1 MTSSPPPTTTTTETT
16 NRSSNHLLPNQ
27 SQRTSE
33 ARAAFTATLTSIG
46 TSLDSDL
53 QARASDIHSNST
65 AIAKQEADVLKQGA
79 GLKKESDRY
88 QKVADESRGKLKEIG
103 DIQNWAE
110 ILERDL
116 LVLEETVRLGEEGR
130 REGRKS
136 GGHGR
141 GERANGW
148 H

>member
-1 MTSSPPPTTTTTETT
+1 MTSSPSPTTTTTGTT
-16 NRSSNHLLPNQ
+16 NSTSNNPLPDH

-53 QARASDIHSNST
+53 QARASDIHSNSA

-79 GLKKESDRY
+79 ALKKESDRY

-110 ILERDL
+110 MLERDL

-130 REGRKS
+130 REGRKT
-136 GGHGR
+136 GGQGR
-141 GERANGW
+141 GEGVNGW

>member
-1 MTSSPPPTTTTTETT
+1 MTSSASPTTTTGTT
-16 NRSSNHLLPNQ
+16 HTTSNSPLPSQ

-79 GLKKESDRY
+79 ALKKESNRY
-88 QKVADESRGKLKEIG
+88 QKVADESREKLKEIG

-110 ILERDL
+110 LLERDL
-116 LVLEETVRLGEEGR
+116 LVLEETVRLGEDGR

-136 GGHGR
+136 GGQVRRDG
-141 GERANGW
+141 ANGW

>member
-1 MTSSPPPTTTTTETT
+1 M
-16 NRSSNHLLPNQ
+16 
-27 SQRTSE
+27 
-33 ARAAFTATLTSIG
+33 
-46 TSLDSDL
+46 
-53 QARASDIHSNST
+53 
-65 AIAKQEADVLKQGA
+65 
-79 GLKKESDRY
+79 
-88 QKVADESRGKLKEIG
+88 ADESRGKLKEIG

-116 LVLEETVRLGEEGR
+116 LVLEETVRLGEGER
-130 REGRKS
+130 REGRKT